1 MQESGNRQQEEEKTP
16 LDDDEEETDLKKPKK
31 RQSGQVSK
39 EDKVIMDL
47 NPSKF
52 DKKDHI
58 FMDFF
63 SMYGKSF
70 IDTKKGND
78 KTAQS

>member
-1 MQESGNRQQEEEKTP
+1 
-16 LDDDEEETDLKKPKK
+16 
-31 RQSGQVSK
+31 
-39 EDKVIMDL
+39 MDL
-47 NPSKF
+47 NPGNF

-70 IDTKKGND
+70 IDTKKGNE
-78 KTAQS
+78 KKGSSNISS

>member
-1 MQESGNRQQEEEKTP
+1 
-16 LDDDEEETDLKKPKK
+16 
-31 RQSGQVSK
+31 
-39 EDKVIMDL
+39 MDL
-47 NPSKF
+47 NPTKL

-70 IDTKKGND
+70 IDQKKG
-78 KTAQS
+78 KTSEVPCLAVMQKKVVEEAGNETPFKQLYELMSNK